1 MSDKF
6 NETPI
11 EFSEVLNQSSVKRE
25 EDKPK
30 AKKRRTVDEKLADLD
45 EQAKQIAEQR
55 KKLLSQKSAEERK
68 KRTKRLIELGG
79 AVCKVLNED
88 TVECDVLNDDDVSN
102 LIAFL
107 KKQNINGDYFTKAM
121 NRTPKNKD

>member
-1 MSDKF
+1 MSEKF

-11 EFSEVLNQSSVKRE
+11 DFSEVLNQTE

-30 AKKRRTVDEKLADLD
+30 TKKRRTVDERLADLD

-88 TVECDVLNDDDVSN
+88 SVEGDILNDDDVAN

-107 KKQNINGDYFTKAM
+107 KNQNSRGDYFTKAM
-121 NRTPKNKD
+121 NRTPKRKD

>member
-1 MSDKF
+1 MSDEF

-25 EDKPK
+25 DKPK
-30 AKKRRTVDEKLADLD
+30 AKKRRTVDERLADLD

-88 TVECDVLNDDDVSN
+88 SVEGDILNDDDVAN

-107 KKQNINGDYFTKAM
+107 KNQNSRGDYFTKAM
-121 NRTPKNKD
+121 NRTPKNK